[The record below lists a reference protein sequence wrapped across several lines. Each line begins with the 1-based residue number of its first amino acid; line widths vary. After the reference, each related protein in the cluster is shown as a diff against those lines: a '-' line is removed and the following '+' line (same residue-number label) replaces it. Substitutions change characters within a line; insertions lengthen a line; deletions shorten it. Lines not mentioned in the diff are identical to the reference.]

1 MDGVKRS
8 SADDLTRALQS
19 VSDDGVEKVPFES
32 LQTQAVG
39 GQVLGDLSLVMDLP
53 VEISVE
59 LGRTKLTLGELME
72 LQSGSILE
80 LNARAG
86 DPLNLVAN
94 GCLLARG
101 EVVIANQRFG
111 IRITDVVSPAERSR
125 NLRSS

>member
-39 GQVLGDLSLVMDLP
+39 GQALGDLSLVMDLP

>member
-1 MDGVKRS
+1 
-8 SADDLTRALQS
+8 
-19 VSDDGVEKVPFES
+19 
-32 LQTQAVG
+32 
-39 GQVLGDLSLVMDLP
+39 
-53 VEISVE
+53 
-59 LGRTKLTLGELME
+59 ME

>member
-8 SADDLTRALQS
+8 SADDLTRALQA

-39 GQVLGDLSLVMDLP
+39 GQALGDLSLVMDLP

-101 EVVIANQRFG
+101 EVVISNQRFG